1 MADLSMPTPKP
12 ETGRTAEAAALRAL
26 LDAVLDAIT
35 VPFDAHDYD
44 QRVLDRTAWVRS
56 TVKAALAGDPGD
68 LGWNVDYLRSKLAA
82 EQADADKRAE
92 GLCKRC
98 HRPFDPSDTRFD
110 GAARHKDTRFCRSCV
125 DNCGDGGTEHVCV
138 ICEPERYGSHPAAA
152 PKADR

>member
-82 EQADADKRAE
+82 EQAD
-92 GLCKRC
+92 
-98 HRPFDPSDTRFD
+98 TRFD